1 MKSARVVTLN
11 LWGEQPPLDA
21 RLKQTIKQLD
31 QLAADVVLLQEVRQ
45 IPNVV
50 PNTAETIGR
59 ELGYR
64 VLFAPAT
71 PWGGGDEGLAI
82 LTRLPVLGEPLVV
95 ELPHAT
101 PEERRI
107 LLGAQLSTDAGR
119 WAVYTTH
126 LTYRLADGQKRDDQ
140 VQAALKAIPRIDS
153 DLPRVF
159 GGDFNAVPDSDEIRA
174 LRGLRSVEVDGAA
187 KRVFWQD
194 AWERAHGGT
203 GAPGFTWSR
212 TNPHTER
219 LRWLERDRR
228 IDYLFVEPMRRA
240 GAGEVLACEI
250 CCATPDT
257 DGVFASDH
265 FGLCADVVLSA

>member
-21 RLKQTIKQLD
+21 RLRQTVKQLD
-31 QLAADVVLLQEVRQ
+31 QLAADVVLLQEVRH
-45 IPNVV
+45 IPDAV
-50 PNTAETIGR
+50 PNTAETIGAQ
-59 ELGYR
+59 LGYR

-71 PWGGGDEGLAI
+71 AWGGGDEGLAI
-82 LTRLPVLGEPLVV
+82 LTRLPVLGAPLVV

-107 LLGAQLSTDAGR
+107 LLGAQLQTDAGT

-140 VQAALKAIPRIDS
+140 AQAALAAIARIPS
-153 DLPRVF
+153 ELPRVF
-159 GGDFNAVPDSDEIRA
+159 GGDFNAVPDSDEVRA
-174 LRGLRSVEVDGAA
+174 LRGLRSVDG

-194 AWERAHGGT
+194 AWERVHG
-203 GAPGFTWSR
+203 AAAGFTWSR
-212 TNPHTER
+212 ANPHTER

-250 CCATPDT
+250 CFATPDS

-265 FGLCADVVLSA
+265 FGLYADIVLSA